1 MKIRQ
6 PDFDPVPENAEH
18 AALGLP
24 PLEPKVTRVAASPW
38 RSPHYWAAASSI
50 LVILAALLW
59 FMQSSPSA
67 QHAFAPI
74 ESYLRQLLTS
84 PEFWA
89 AVAVGFAAQAID
101 GALGMAYGISST
113 TFLLGTGAS
122 PAAASAAVH
131 IAEVFTTGASGAS
144 HLRFG
149 NVDKKLFWRL
159 VLPGV
164 IGGVAGAYVLTSI
177 DGKLIKPYV
186 AAYLLAMGLYILFK
200 AWRAA
205 QPRKGNL
212 DHAGKL
218 ALTGGFVDAVGGGGW
233 GPVVTSTLV
242 GRGNNPRTTIGTV
255 NTAEFFIALA
265 TAGSFAW
272 LSELSHLPLIA
283 GLVVGG
289 LFAAPFAA
297 WLCHK
302 LSARTL
308 LWLVGVLIS
317 ALSLFN
323 LWKALA

>member
-6 PDFDPVPENAEH
+6 PDFDPVPQNAEH
-18 AALGLP
+18 ADLGLP
-24 PLEPKVTRVAASPW
+24 PLETKVTRVQTAPW
-38 RSPHYWAAASSI
+38 SNKRFWLLATSL
-50 LVILAALLW
+50 LVVSAALIW
-59 FMQSSPSA
+59 FSQSPVA
-67 QHAFAPI
+67 ADAPYASI
-74 ESYLRQLLTS
+74 ATALQQLLTS
-84 PEFWA
+84 PAFWS

-113 TFLLGTGAS
+113 TFLLGVGAS

-149 NVDKKLFWRL
+149 NVDRKLFLRL
-159 VLPGV
+159 VFPGV
-164 IGGVAGAYVLTSI
+164 IGGVAGAYLLTSI
-177 DGKLIKPYV
+177 DGKLIKPFIS
-186 AAYLLAMGLYILFK
+186 AYLLGMGLYILFK

-205 QPRKGNL
+205 RPRQGNL
-212 DHAGKL
+212 NHAGKL

-242 GRGNNPRTTIGTV
+242 GRGNCPRITIGTV

-272 LSELSHLPLIA
+272 FSDVTHIPLIA

-308 LWLVGVLIS
+308 LWLVGLLIS
-317 ALSLFN
+317 GLSLFN